1 MVPAQGAE
9 RLSGVS
15 AERLPGMHG
24 AFVAGRER
32 SVVVYAL
39 ECSAIL
45 AVYYLLAAVFPA
57 LLDLKPAT
65 LLWPPSGIALALL
78 LLLGSSALPAIAC
91 GSFLAAVALGQSLS
105 SSGIL
110 AIGVVAAA
118 SLTFYVAKHCLQERH
133 PLTS

>member
-1 MVPAQGAE
+1 
-9 RLSGVS
+9 
-15 AERLPGMHG
+15 MHG
-24 AFVAGRER
+24 AFVVGRAR

-45 AVYYLLAAVFPA
+45 AAYYLLAAAFPA
-57 LLDLKPAT
+57 LLHLKPAT

-91 GSFLAAVALGQSLS
+91 GSFVAAVALGQSLL
-105 SSGIL
+105 SSGLL

-118 SLTFYVAKHCLQERH
+118 SLTFYVTKHWLKERH
-133 PLTS
+133 AFTFPCFVSFRYRPCPQSARWAR

>member
-24 AFVAGRER
+24 AFVAGRAR
-32 SVVVYAL
+32 SVVVYAV

-45 AVYYLLAAVFPA
+45 AVYYLLAAAFPA

-78 LLLGSSALPAIAC
+78 LLLGISALPAIAC
-91 GSFLAAVALGQSLS
+91 GSFMAAVAPRQSPLS
-105 SSGIL
+105 LRIL
-110 AIGVVAAA
+110 V
-118 SLTFYVAKHCLQERH
+118 C
-133 PLTS
+133 